1 MKTTQH
7 NHRSDCNNQITTT
20 ELRHQSS
27 IELNHLD
34 NEVRTLQQG
43 RGSYLTLAAHSDVTW
58 DGNEYSVEQTQEIV
72 RFRTTFREYDID
84 SSRQDRRKLFKRLW
98 GLQTGRR
105 QTWEDD
111 NRRKTTVRR
120 EATFKHCDAIL
131 QSCEVPERIR
141 RAALRKTVSN
151 ELRGFS
157 RYYSGAD
164 GACVGFALMFMFD
177 NKEEAES
184 SWVADRAA
192 DSVPEFDEG
201 TVKKLI
207 DYVFE
212 NYDGD

>member
-7 NHRSDCNNQITTT
+7 NYHTNCNGCITTT
-20 ELRHQSS
+20 ELRNQSS

-34 NEVRTLQQG
+34 NKAKTLQEE
-43 RGSYLTLAAHSDVTW
+43 RASHPTLVAHSDVTW
-58 DGNEYSVEQTQEIV
+58 DGNEYSVEQTQGIV
-72 RFRTTFREYDID
+72 GFRTTFREYDID
-84 SSRQDRRKLFKRLW
+84 SSRQNRRKLFKRLW

-131 QSCEVPERIR
+131 QSCEVPEWIR

-151 ELRGFS
+151 ELQGFS

-177 NKEEAES
+177 NKEEAKS

-192 DSVPEFDEG
+192 DSVPKFDQS
-201 TVKKLI
+201 TVENLI

-212 NYDGD
+212 NYDED